1 MSQTH
6 ATSDPYDMKHVL
18 EALTG
23 AIDRMAQRIDTL
35 EDKVEQSTLGK
46 NASKRQPY
54 VEELGDSNNE
64 EDMADGNRFRN
75 YKRIP
80 NQGDDELKGIKLKIP
95 TFPGKSDPE
104 AYLEW
109 ERKIEMLF
117 DCNHYSESQ
126 KVKLATIEFTE
137 YAAVW
142 WDQIRTR
149 QRRHE
154 EPLIRTWEELKRIM
168 RKRFIPAY
176 YHRDLHHKLQT
187 LTQGSMTVEDYFK
200 EMEMAMLRA
209 DVREDIE
216 ATMARFL
223 RGLHAE
229 IADVVEL
236 QHYLD
241 MDELLDKAIKVERR
255 LKRRGIPHQSS
266 NVQSGNWRTQQYK
279 GEITHTSEQK
289 SAKASGVSNG
299 AWVPGSSSSTP
310 TQRAEFKA
318 DLGAS
323 KPRNRDTKCFKCQGF
338 GHIASQCPNR
348 RTMLMLP
355 SGEVLTDEEDEYE
368 GMPPLVEEE
377 EIIAPDQPVGLGL
390 VTRLALSAQ
399 RTNEE
404 EQRTNIFYTRCL
416 VNGKVCS
423 LIIDGG
429 SCTNVASA
437 LFVKKLHL
445 PVQDHPTPYKLQWFS
460 DCGEV
465 RVSKQVS
472 VKFNIGRYEDELVC
486 DVVPMQAAHLI
497 LGRPWQFDREVTY
510 EGHSNKY
517 SFMHKGTRVILVP
530 LSPTQ
535 VREDQNVLQ
544 REWELD
550 RLEGKEKKG
559 RTLIMLAKPE
569 DNIGHWEL
577 DRSTFVVFNVFSFVQ
592 VVRGQ
597 ISFIL
602 QCAIPATIEICEES
616 AGQVISTNTSRV
628 TLAFDAVFARLDAYN
643 SQPNQTLVHRASAHD
658 PPIGLRRRLCDHCH
672 GNLAVRNMYLPPP
685 RVVLVPHKDVM
696 IILRL
701 RRRHAGCLVTIH
713 MLSSLLFCKRV
724 MIWGQIAFKRRGM
737 MRI

>member
-1 MSQTH
+1 
-6 ATSDPYDMKHVL
+6 
-18 EALTG
+18 
-23 AIDRMAQRIDTL
+23 
-35 EDKVEQSTLGK
+35 
-46 NASKRQPY
+46 
-54 VEELGDSNNE
+54 
-64 EDMADGNRFRN
+64 
-75 YKRIP
+75 
-80 NQGDDELKGIKLKIP
+80 
-95 TFPGKSDPE
+95 
-104 AYLEW
+104 
-109 ERKIEMLF
+109 
-117 DCNHYSESQ
+117 
-126 KVKLATIEFTE
+126 
-137 YAAVW
+137 
-142 WDQIRTR
+142 
-149 QRRHE
+149 
-154 EPLIRTWEELKRIM
+154 
-168 RKRFIPAY
+168 
-176 YHRDLHHKLQT
+176 
-187 LTQGSMTVEDYFK
+187 MTVEDYFK

-209 DVREDIE
+209 NVREDIE

-236 QHYLD
+236 RHYLD

-266 NVQSGNWRTQQYK
+266 DVQSGNWRTQQYK

-289 SAKASGVSNG
+289 STKASGVSNG
-299 AWVPGSSSSTP
+299 AWVPGSSSSTL

-377 EIIAPDQPVGLGL
+377 EIIAPDQLVGLGL

-404 EQRTNIFYTRCL
+404 KQRTNIFYTRCL
-416 VNGKVCS
+416 VNGK
-423 LIIDGG
+423 
-429 SCTNVASA
+429 
-437 LFVKKLHL
+437 
-445 PVQDHPTPYKLQWFS
+445 
-460 DCGEV
+460 
-465 RVSKQVS
+465 VS

-497 LGRPWQFDREVTY
+497 LGRPWQFDRKVTY

-517 SFMHKGTRVILVP
+517 SFMHKGIRIILVP

-535 VREDQNVLQ
+535 IREDQNVLQ

-559 RTLIMLAKPE
+559 RTLILLAKPE
-569 DNIGHWEL
+569 DNIGHSEL
-577 DRSTFVVFNVFSFVQ
+577 DRSTLVVFNVFSFVQ

-602 QCAIPATIEICEES
+602 QCAISATIEICEES
-616 AGQVISTNTSRV
+616 VGQVIPTNNSRV
-628 TLAFDAVFARLDAYN
+628 TLAFDAVFPRLDAYN

-701 RRRHAGCLVTIH
+701 RRRHAGCLTREEHEQHLRIVLQTLREH
-713 MLSSLLFCKRV
+713 QLFDKFSKCEFGLEKL
-724 MIWGQIAFKRRGM
+724 AFLGHIISKDGL
-737 MRI
+737 IVDPAKVKL

>member
-1 MSQTH
+1 MSNEGES
-6 ATSDPYDMKHVL
+6 TSAFDFSRLAESLK
-18 EALTG
+18 G
-23 AIDRMAQRIDTL
+23 
-35 EDKVEQSTLGK
+35 
-46 NASKRQPY
+46 
-54 VEELGDSNNE
+54 ELGRLMDQKFEAMNERLGRLEEFQSSSRRSHQNPRSRDRPALELHDSNSE
-64 EDMADGNRFRN
+64 CEFDYEPRKPRRDTGPVEDE
-75 YKRIP
+75 I
-80 NQGDDELKGIKLKIP
+80 KGIKLKIP
-95 TFPGKSDPE
+95 SFQGKSDPE
-104 AYLEW
+104 AYLDW
-109 ERKIEMLF
+109 ERRIELIF
-117 DCNHYSESQ
+117 DCNHYTESQ
-126 KVKLATIEFTE
+126 KVKLAALEFTD
-137 YAAVW
+137 YASIW
-142 WDQIRTR
+142 WDQLRIK
-149 QRRHE
+149 QRREE
-154 EPLIRTWEELKRIM
+154 EPIIRTWEELKRIM

-187 LTQGSMTVEDYFK
+187 LTQGSLTVEDYFK

-216 ATMARFL
+216 ATVARFL

-241 MDELLDKAIKVERR
+241 MDELLDKAVKVERR

-266 NVQSGNWRTQQYK
+266 SVQSGNWRPPPYK
-279 GEITHTSEQK
+279 GELTHTSEQK
-289 SAKASGVSNG
+289 SARASGVSNG
-299 AWVPGSSSSTP
+299 AWVAGSSSSKP
-310 TQRAEFKA
+310 IQRAEFKA

-348 RTMLMLP
+348 RAMLMLP

-368 GMPPLVEEE
+368 GMPPLVEKE

-497 LGRPWQFDREVTY
+497 LGRPRQFDREVTY

-530 LSPTQ
+530 LLPTQ

-550 RLEGKEKKG
+550 RLEGC
-559 RTLIMLAKPE
+559 TWS
-569 DNIGHWEL
+569 D
-577 DRSTFVVFNVFSFVQ
+577 
-592 VVRGQ
+592 
-597 ISFIL
+597 IL
-602 QCAIPATIEICEES
+602 P
-616 AGQVISTNTSRV
+616 
-628 TLAFDAVFARLDAYN
+628 
-643 SQPNQTLVHRASAHD
+643 
-658 PPIGLRRRLCDHCH
+658 
-672 GNLAVRNMYLPPP
+672 LAVCNTRNH
-685 RVVLVPHKDVM
+685 R
-696 IILRL
+696 
-701 RRRHAGCLVTIH
+701 TT
-713 MLSSLLFCKRV
+713 S
-724 MIWGQIAFKRRGM
+724 
-737 MRI
+737 